1 MLLFSSRAKILSW
14 DLEWLCFGCG
24 HWKLLVV
31 GGFLPFAAE
40 SVLDNGGWIAG
51 CFHYLGCFGNCSHS

>member
-1 MLLFSSRAKILSW
+1 MLRFSSRAKISLS
-14 DLEWLCFGCG
+14 DLEWLVMWVGCG

-40 SVLDNGGWIAG
+40 SMSDNG
-51 CFHYLGCFGNCSHS
+51 C